1 MKTTKISFWTL
12 ALWLAFWGCECE
24 QGGLNQRLAD
34 LQVDPDPVDFG
45 QVPVLTGRQRE
56 VTLKN
61 AGSAVVQIKGLSVLE
76 NSEEFSLQLPP
87 GLQFPQ
93 ALPPGG
99 RLIFTVSYRP
109 QQFPQDDQGRVLISS
124 TDSQAPEY
132 RLVLLGQAVQ
142 PVLLVEPVPVD
153 FGSVRVKAT
162 QPATLTIRH
171 SGSQPGKVQITGI
184 NFAND
189 GAGDFRFAEPPQL
202 PRELAPQE
210 EMLVHLAYTPQAI
223 DDQDWGELM
232 VVSDAPEQEQLSVP
246 LKGSSHAP
254 AIEVEPAALDF
265 GTVRLGQH
273 PQLSFFIRSR
283 GNDPLTV
290 KQMSLSATGSQRFEL
305 SPQALASPIEPL
317 GQAEITVTYLA
328 DVAGE
333 DNGQIAIQ
341 HDDPLRPQLFIT
353 LHGRTPTPDI
363 DVVPDNLTLRLA
375 HDSHQQD
382 AEINIYNRGDDTLT
396 ISSLDFSNP
405 QGSFSLVSQPAL
417 PADLPPGP
425 DALTVVLRF
434 EKYQQTSGDTCY
446 LTIHSNDPDE
456 AAVVVTVV
464 GVYTP

>member
-1 MKTTKISFWTL
+1 MKSSKIYFWALAGWL
-12 ALWLAFWGCECE
+12 ALGGCECE
-24 QGGLNQRLAD
+24 QGGLSQRLAD
-34 LQVDPDPVDFG
+34 LEVEPDPVDFG
-45 QVPVLTGRQRE
+45 QVPVLTSHRQE

-61 AGSAVVQIKGLSVLE
+61 VGSAVVQIKGLSVVE
-76 NSEEFSLQLPP
+76 NSEEFSLQLPQ

-99 RLIFTVSYRP
+99 RLIFSVGYRP
-109 QQFPQDDQGRVLISS
+109 QQFPQNDQGQLLISS

-132 RLVLLGQAVQ
+132 RLLLLGQAVQ

-171 SGSQPGKVQITGI
+171 SGSQPQNVQITGI
-184 NFAND
+184 NLVDD

-202 PRELAPQE
+202 PRQLAPQE

-223 DDQDWGELM
+223 DDQDRGELM
-232 VVSDAPEQEQLSVP
+232 VISDAPEQEQLSVP

-254 AIEVEPAALDF
+254 AIEAEPMALDF
-265 GTVRLGQH
+265 GTVGLGQH

-305 SPQALASPIEPL
+305 SPPALASPIEPL

-363 DVVPDNLTLRLA
+363 DVVPDHLTLRLA

-382 AEINIYNRGDDTLT
+382 AEINVYNRGDDTLT
-396 ISSLDFSNP
+396 ISRLDFSNP
-405 QGSFSLVSQPAL
+405 QGSFSLISQPNL

-425 DALTVVLRF
+425 DAISIVVRF
-434 EKYQQTSGDTCY
+434 EKYEQTFGDNCY

-456 AAVVVTVV
+456 AAVVVTLV